1 MSENYFGE
9 KCDFRQGEY
18 VNNRYRMEK
27 TLGEGSF
34 GLVLK
39 VLDVRD
45 NQPYAMKIL
54 PLWKRTNEEKPEL
67 VQRFRMEFETG
78 RIDSPYLVH
87 SLVYDSVRGNPCIV
101 MEFCQKGN
109 LYNLVEKGAPNYERI
124 ACEILYGLQALHR
137 SGKVHRDL
145 KPENILVKSD
155 GRVALSDFGTAG
167 AIASIPLWKRLLNKV
182 DIFGTFAYM
191 PPEQTRPKKAN
202 ATVLPTTDIFSFGV
216 VLYEI
221 LFHELPFGK
230 LDGEQDLQPYIDKT
244 VAGKWNRDKFR
255 QKPHLRQ
262 WETVLEGCLQPDYEK
277 RYQNVD
283 EVLAHIPQR
292 KMQEIAMPVA
302 PVADFNTDL
311 SRGVVLKVMQ
321 GEEHGT
327 CYNLNDFLRD
337 DIYLVTVGRLNK
349 RFKNNIN
356 IRDFN
361 TSYISRRHFTLE
373 YNPAQRCWYLRDG
386 QWVDEKMSWENSL
399 NGTYINSREIKGLEG
414 EPLKAGDI
422 ISIGEVKL
430 RVEGV

>member
-1 MSENYFGE
+1 MAENYFGE
-9 KCDFRQGEY
+9 KCDFKPGEY
-18 VNNRYRMEK
+18 VNSRYRMEK
-27 TLGEGSF
+27 VLGEGSF

-39 VLDVRD
+39 VLDIRD

-54 PLWKRTNEEKPEL
+54 PLWKRTNDEKPEL
-67 VQRFRMEFETG
+67 VQRFKMEFDTG

-87 SLVYDSVRGNPCIV
+87 SLVYDYVKGNPCIV

-124 ACEILYGLQALHR
+124 ASQILYGLQALHR
-137 SGKVHRDL
+137 NGKVHRDL

-155 GRVALSDFGTAG
+155 GKVALSDFGTAG
-167 AIASIPLWKRLLNKV
+167 AIASIPLWKRILNKV

-191 PPEQTRPKKAN
+191 APEQTRPKKAN

-221 LFHELPFGK
+221 LFRELPFGK
-230 LDGEQDLQPYIDKT
+230 LDGEQDLQPYIDKA
-244 VAGKWNRDKFR
+244 VAGMWKRDKLHYM
-255 QKPHLRQ
+255 QHLRQ
-262 WETVLEGCLQPDYEK
+262 WEPVLVGCLEPDYEK
-277 RYQNVD
+277 RFQNVD

-292 KMQEIAMPVA
+292 REQQYVMPT
-302 PVADFNTDL
+302 PVADYNMDL

-327 CYNLNDFLRD
+327 CYNLNDFLREGK
-337 DIYLVTVGRLNK
+337 YLVTGGRLNK
-349 RFKNNIN
+349 RIKNDIN

-361 TSYISRRHFTLE
+361 TTYISRPHFTLE
-373 YNPAQRCWYLRDG
+373 YNPVNKSWFLRDG
-386 QWVDEKMSWENSL
+386 QWDGTQWKNSL
-399 NGTYINSREIKGLEG
+399 NGTYVNSRELKGMEG
-414 EPLKAGDI
+414 VELKAGDI
-422 ISIGEVKL
+422 VSIGEVKI